1 MENTEPDSG
10 EREDARTIPQDKS
23 NGKAN
28 LIEALLFAN
37 KPDYGEGEGARTIPQ
52 DKSKGKAKLIEVPV
66 NDSDDD
72 SHEDLFFPE
81 CDDSLKPRVGLVFPT
96 LEVAEEFYDNYARDC
111 GFETRKGAIRRTKD
125 GTIRKRWMYCNR
137 EGGYYKIVTFNEG
150 HTHTMI
156 PEISRQFMM
165 TNRKVGDVQQMI
177 IQSAVKANIGP
188 MKSFRFY
195 KELVGKYDDVGC
207 TSRDFRNYTR
217 DLKGYTKGSDADM
230 LIQEFKKKQQYCDS
244 FKFYYELHEGMN
256 RIRCLFWADDVS
268 IRNYN
273 LFGEAVSF
281 DATYNTNRYKMIFAP
296 FTGKDNHGR
305 CVSFGA
311 ALMFREDENAYAW
324 VLERFKECMGS
335 APTMLITDQ
344 DPALRKA
351 VASVWPDTKHRFCM
365 WHITMKVKEKLPNS
379 LMDNSDLRAKLDNII
394 WTDNDEPTVFEEKWR
409 DFIEEYNL
417 SENRWFNDMYED
429 RALWIPAYFR
439 DIRMSGLFR
448 TTSLSESENSF
459 FRQYLNKN
467 SDLLMLYMN
476 FNSAMDYQRHTYHK
490 VTYDDETCAPVL
502 KTNVALETHASTLYT
517 SAVFKEVQDEIEAS
531 KDTCMMFG
539 VSYNGED
546 CIYSVDDLHDGKFKV
561 VYEAGEDY
569 LSCSCKLFISY
580 AVTSSWYYATVKPQK
595 YQRNTF
601 FLAETLGYVNGNEEL
616 TNRLFLKLTEVRD
629 EFKELC
635 RPDQGSSSQL
645 NNFEQFYGS
654 SIPEVPSVLPPLA
667 SKTKGSGAGGRR
679 KSHAEKAM
687 LLAQKPLRLCRKC
700 NRKCHHDSRN
710 CPGKDGDVD
719 V

>member
-23 NGKAN
+23 N
-28 LIEALLFAN
+28 E
-37 KPDYGEGEGARTIPQ
+37 PDYGEGEGARTIPQ

-111 GFETRKGAIRRTKD
+111 GFETRKGSIRRTKD

-156 PEISRQFMM
+156 TEISRQFMM

-230 LIQEFKKKQQYCDS
+230 LIQEFKKKQQYCES

-409 DFIEEYNL
+409 DFIEEYEL
-417 SENRWFNDMYED
+417 SENTWFNDMYED

-439 DIRMSGLFR
+439 DIHMSGLFR

-476 FNSAMDYQRHTYHK
+476 FNNAMDYQRHTYHK

-517 SAVFKEVQDEIEAS
+517 STVFKEVQDEIEAS

-546 CIYSVDDLHDGKFKV
+546 CTYSVDDLHDGKFKV

-569 LSCSCKLFISY
+569 LSCSCKLFIR
-580 AVTSSWYYATVKPQK
+580 K
-595 YQRNTF
+595 
-601 FLAETLGYVNGNEEL
+601 ETLGYVNGNEEL
-616 TNRLFLKLTEVRD
+616 TNRLFLKINEVRD
-629 EFKELC
+629 KFKELC